1 MSRFNF
7 DAYDKL
13 FPRQPEPAPE
23 VETAVQGFTPTKN
36 KLEGKEPDVQDPE
49 PDQDPEPTEPVEPT
63 GGDSNGDGGD
73 SKPDP
78 EQ

>member
-13 FPRQPEPAPE
+13 FPRQPEPTPA
-23 VETAVQGFTPTKN
+23 VETAVQGFTPSKN
-36 KLEGKEPDVQDPE
+36 ILEGKQPDVQDPE
-49 PDQDPEPTEPVEPT
+49 PDQDPLPVEPEILT
-63 GGDSNGDGGD
+63 GGDSDGDGGD

-78 EQ
+78 E